1 MISEQKFREIIIFGC
16 EIYNLNKIGDA
27 HEKWEEVW
35 RFGDIIQKKAVRGL
49 IQISGA
55 TIQFER
61 IKMDSVRYLLKLAI
75 KNLSAQ
81 EILNEVININQLVA
95 DLKKIIIK
103 LENNN
108 LKEFK
113 INIKFQSNNFMKN
126 DRYT

>member
-1 MISEQKFREIIIFGC
+1 
-16 EIYNLNKIGDA
+16 
-27 HEKWEEVW
+27 
-35 RFGDIIQKKAVRGL
+35 
-49 IQISGA
+49 
-55 TIQFER
+55 
-61 IKMDSVRYLLKLAI
+61 MDSVSYLLKLAI

-95 DLKKIIIK
+95 DLKKIIAK

-113 INIKFQSNNFMKN
+113 INIKFESNNFMKN